1 MARMF
6 SRPVFCCIVFI
17 LILIS
22 CSSIPAGALT
32 ISQSDSTLSSSP
44 TIANGD
50 TVYIKGIA
58 TGHPRNGLQVWLVS
72 NNYLKVS
79 TIPVESDNTFTYEL
93 KDTDTRNLAP
103 GQYFVVV
110 QHPMM
115 NGQFDVTYDPGT
127 GEVKNLQLGTN
138 GMTIFRM
145 SGSGSLQ
152 SPAAAQALIQ
162 AISSQNIDD
171 TFTTYS
177 FVIGTPSISI
187 NTIGDRYVGDQFT
200 LAGTT
205 NLAAGDSLQVEITS
219 SSFAP
224 TKKTSDGSFSGTTQ
238 TIKVVRGTGNQNT
251 WSIPV
256 DTSSYRPDEY
266 LVKVSGITQT
276 ATGSAS
282 FRVLEPP
289 ATAPVT
295 PVRTAVITPEAT
307 PTISQV
313 IPATTIP
320 VTTKASLPLWPVI
333 SAGILAIVLFGRKR
347 I

>member
-1 MARMF
+1 L
-6 SRPVFCCIVFI
+6 VFFV
-17 LILIS
+17 LLLS
-22 CSSIPAGALT
+22 CSFMPAGALT
-32 ISQSDSTLSSSP
+32 ISQSDSALSSSP

-58 TGHPRNGLQVWLVS
+58 TGHPRNGLQVWLAG
-72 NNYLKVS
+72 NNYLRVS

-127 GEVKNLQLGTN
+127 GEVKNLQLGTS

-152 SPAAAQALIQ
+152 SPAGAQALLQ
-162 AISSQNIDD
+162 AINSQNIDD

-177 FVIGTPSISI
+177 FIIGTPSVSI
-187 NTIGDRYVGDQFT
+187 NSIGNHYIGDQFV
-200 LAGTT
+200 LSGTT
-205 NLAAGDSLQVEITS
+205 NLAVGDSLQVDITS
-219 SSFAP
+219 ASFAP
-224 TKKTSDGSFSGTTQ
+224 TKKTSDGSFSGSSQ
-238 TIKVVRGTGNQNT
+238 IIKVQRGAGSLNT

-256 DTSSYRPDEY
+256 DTSGFRPDEY

-282 FRVLEPP
+282 FSVLEPP
-289 ATAPVT
+289 VSVQATITTVQS
-295 PVRTAVITPEAT
+295 TPEIT
-307 PTISQV
+307 TIMPTI
-313 IPATTIP
+313 IPSTTIP
-320 VTTKASLPLWPVI
+320 PTTKATLPVWPVI
-333 SAGILAIVLFGRKR
+333 GAGILAFVLLRVKR
-347 I
+347 G